1 MRRGAL
7 IATALLLAAPGV
19 ASAATTRLD
28 RHGTVLLD
36 GRPTFPIVLA
46 KGPPADGF
54 AEVAA
59 AGVNF
64 IKVGP
69 AGPWTDAE
77 VAEAIAANRA
87 AAAHGLHTWVNL
99 SSLSAATPWSWEEE
113 RLRHVIGTL
122 EGDPSGSAIGLW
134 KGADEPWRFLV
145 EPSWLRF
152 SYCLGTGRGRRAW
165 CEGRP
170 PLDSDHLWVTVQ
182 APRGGIPRL
191 QRYGAVTDIHGIN
204 RYPIAIGSHDPNLRD
219 VGLWTNRLAWATPN
233 RAVWTTLQV
242 CWSWSFDAVGNF
254 TLPTF
259 AQERFMAYDAIVNG
273 ARALAFY
280 GGNNAKCWTQ
290 SDALR
295 GWNWTF
301 WEQVLEPLVREL
313 GAHSPLAPAL
323 VRPGSTRWLRS
334 SDPTA
339 QVISRSGSGG
349 DLWVIA
355 ARSGEGTE
363 DVTITGLPRWA
374 TRAEVYTEGRSIE
387 AGNGVLT
394 DRFDRWAVHVY
405 RFRRLT

>member
-7 IATALLLAAPGV
+7 VATALLLATCGV

-54 AEVAA
+54 GEVAA

-64 IKVGP
+64 VKVGP

-122 EGDPSGSAIGLW
+122 EADPSGSAIGLW

-152 SYCLGTGRGRRAW
+152 AFCLGTGRGRRAW

-170 PLDSDHLWVTVQ
+170 PLDRDHLWVTVQ

-280 GGNNAKCWTQ
+280 GGNNPKCWTT
-290 SDALR
+290 SDTLR

-301 WEQVLEPLVREL
+301 WEQALEPLVREL

-323 VRPGSTRWLRS
+323 VRPGSTRWLRT

-387 AGNGVLT
+387 AANGVLT